1 MEELRFTIKKFEE
14 WALHCCRT
22 DFPYMGTIKGAM
34 IGPLLT
40 TDPEEKTAMT
50 AFGGTYQEYIG
61 TRGYKRPDLIAAF
74 NPGRQFNSTK
84 LFGQLFSLFL
94 TDYLGSFWTLFWGNF
109 AGL

>member
-1 MEELRFTIKKFEE
+1 
-14 WALHCCRT
+14 
-22 DFPYMGTIKGAM
+22 MGTIKGAM